1 MRAIGRMTRVGVLA
15 LFVAG
20 GFGAVAQKA
29 DPESQELNLRAYIE
43 LLRGDIRGQKVAVI
57 SEVMSF
63 TEAEAVKFWPIYQ
76 EYQGEIAKL
85 MDRKLAG
92 IKDYAD
98 NFEKMSQEKAK
109 ELTDL
114 ALQLES
120 DRVAVKKKYIERIRQ
135 ALSSKT
141 AGRFLQVENQI
152 QFLMDL
158 QIASSLPVVQ

>member
-1 MRAIGRMTRVGVLA
+1 MRLSTRANSAGLLVLVLA
-15 LFVAG
+15 GVT
-20 GFGAVAQKA
+20 GAVGQKA
-29 DPESQELNLRAYIE
+29 DPQSEDLNIRAYIE
-43 LLRGDIRGQKVAVI
+43 LLRSDLRGQKVAVI

-63 TEAEAVKFWPIYQ
+63 TEDEAVKFWPIYQ
-76 EYQGEIAKL
+76 QYQVEIGKL
-85 MDRKLAG
+85 SDRKLSG

-98 NFEKMSQEKAK
+98 NYQTMTEDKAK

-120 DRVAVKKKYIERIRQ
+120 DRVMIKKKYIDKMQQ
-135 ALSSKT
+135 ALSPKL